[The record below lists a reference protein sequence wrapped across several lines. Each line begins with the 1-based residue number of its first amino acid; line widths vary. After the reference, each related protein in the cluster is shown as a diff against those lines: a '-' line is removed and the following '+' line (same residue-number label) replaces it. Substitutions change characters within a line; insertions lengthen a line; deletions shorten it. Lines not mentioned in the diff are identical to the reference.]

1 MLQPLLLFLFFL
13 IQTSTY
19 ILPVL
24 SLLSHSPVFEIPNS
38 ISIVIIL
45 IAIVVFS
52 LVKIFD
58 ILAMLVLLRPDFI
71 LFHYLVLLFF
81 VLANYIYSACV
92 FALTAFNIGNW
103 ILLHLCGFLIGFGS
117 FLISLLSY
125 SFSLLFSISDF
136 D

>member
-1 MLQPLLLFLFFL
+1 MLQPLLLFLFSL
-13 IQTSTY
+13 IQTSIY

-24 SLLSHSPVFEIPNS
+24 SLLSHFPVFEIPIS

-45 IAIVVFS
+45 IAIVVFF
-52 LVKIFD
+52 LIRIFD
-58 ILAMLVLLRPDFI
+58 ILAMLILWRPDFI

-92 FALTAFNIGNW
+92 FALTAFNIGSW
-103 ILLHLCGFLIGFGS
+103 ILFHLCGFLIGFGS
-117 FLISLLSY
+117 FLISSLCY